1 MRFEEK
7 LRQYTDS
14 INKAL
19 DELSAVPDNL
29 QREVYEAMRYSLM
42 AGGKRIRP
50 VLTLAVCDMLGG
62 CEEDAL
68 LFGTAIECIHTY
80 SLIHDDLPCM
90 DNDELRRGKPTC
102 HKKFG
107 ESTALLAGD
116 GLLTYAF
123 GRMADLESYHRVSH
137 TDALRL
143 IAEASRYAG
152 CDGMIGGQVVDLACE
167 GRDDVGID
175 TLVYMHRR
183 KTGALIHLAAEAG
196 AYAAGA
202 DSAELKKIGEY
213 ADGIGL
219 AFQIKD
225 DILDFTSSTETLG
238 KPVGSDSENGKTTYV
253 THYGIEGARKK
264 LDEATDYAIE
274 SIKYFGE
281 KAGFL
286 IELAEYLINRKN

>member
-1 MRFEEK
+1 M
-7 LRQYTDS
+7 
-14 INKAL
+14 
-19 DELSAVPDNL
+19 
-29 QREVYEAMRYSLM
+29 
-42 AGGKRIRP
+42 
-50 VLTLAVCDMLGG
+50 
-62 CEEDAL
+62 
-68 LFGTAIECIHTY
+68 
-80 SLIHDDLPCM
+80 
-90 DNDELRRGKPTC
+90 
-102 HKKFG
+102 
-107 ESTALLAGD
+107 
-116 GLLTYAF
+116 
-123 GRMADLESYHRVSH
+123 
-137 TDALRL
+137 
-143 IAEASRYAG
+143 
-152 CDGMIGGQVVDLACE
+152 
-167 GRDDVGID
+167 
-175 TLVYMHRR
+175 
-183 KTGALIHLAAEAG
+183 IHLAAEAG

-264 LDEATDYAIE
+264 LDEATDFAIE